1 LNNFI
6 VINPAKINRQQDRLT
21 PVVSGI
27 TIFEKLRPLYQH
39 IQAIELS
46 YLENFFTLNFSSL
59 TALPE
64 MAIEYA
70 YQLENYDSDWVSGI
84 SRNFAT
90 YTDVKGGNYV
100 FKVKARY
107 KDGTWSQ
114 PARLNIFIR
123 PPFWETWWFKSAG
136 FVSLIMLVVY
146 GAKVREKRLLKI
158 EREKSELHQ
167 RIASSEMKALR
178 AQMNPHFLFNS
189 LNAIRLFVL
198 QNDSDNAE
206 KYLVKF
212 ARLMRRL
219 LDNSRQEWVSLSSEI
234 EQLRLYME
242 LEQLRFNHKF
252 DYQLQIGGI
261 ASPEQILIPPMI
273 IQPYIE
279 NAILHGVAHKKD
291 KGRIIVS
298 IALGDDCLECM
309 VEDNGV
315 GRKKAQEIKH
325 NSIPSHKSVGLQV
338 TEERLYLISRH
349 RGKKGGVQM
358 IDLYEDNNN
367 PTGTK
372 VSIQLPFMEE
382 KEAFKSKCC

>member
-1 LNNFI
+1 
-6 VINPAKINRQQDRLT
+6 
-21 PVVSGI
+21 VSGI

-39 IQAIELS
+39 IQSIELS

-64 MAIEYA
+64 IAIEYA
-70 YQLENYDSDWVSGI
+70 YQLENYDNNWVSGI

-114 PARLNIFIR
+114 PARLNIYIR
-123 PPFWETWWFKSAG
+123 PPLWETWWFKSAG
-136 FVSLIMLVVY
+136 FISLIMLVVY
-146 GAKVREKRLLKI
+146 GAKVREKRLLTI
-158 EREKSELHQ
+158 EREKSEMHQ

-178 AQMNPHFLFNS
+178 SQMNPHFLFNS

-212 ARLMRRL
+212 AKLMRLL
-219 LDNSRQEWVSLSSEI
+219 LDNSRQEWVSLSSEV

-252 DYQLQIGGI
+252 DYQLQIQGI
-261 ASPEQILIPPMI
+261 VSPEQVFIPPMI

-291 KGRIIVS
+291 KGHILVS
-298 IALGDDCLECM
+298 IALGVDCLECV

-315 GRKKAQEIKH
+315 GRQKAQELKRH
-325 NSIPSHKSVGLQV
+325 SISTHKSVGLQV

-349 RGKKGGVQM
+349 KGKRGSVQM
-358 IDLYEDNNN
+358 IDLYDDDNT
-367 PTGTK
+367 PSGTK

-382 KEAFKSKCC
+382 KEVLQ